1 MEIRLAERATRL
13 KPSATIAAAQ
23 KARELRSQGVHVYD
37 FTLGEP
43 DFTTPRHIC
52 EAAEAAIRAGRTH
65 YTPSSG
71 IPELRQ
77 AVARRYAERGIGYAP
92 NEIVISNGAKHAL
105 HNVLSVLC
113 QQGDEVIIPAPYW
126 VSYSALVELTGATP
140 VIVQTDETTGF
151 KLLPEQLKQALTA
164 RTRVLMLNSPCN
176 PTGALYTE
184 EELKELGKVLQN
196 TDVLILSD
204 EIYEDLVYGRPPV
217 PPLASLSPDLRER
230 TVTVSGVSKSFAMT
244 GWRIGWSAAPR
255 EITAAI
261 EKLQSQQT
269 SNPCSIS
276 QYAALAAVTGGMEC
290 VEEML
295 GEFARRRE
303 YVAQRLN
310 DIPGL
315 SARLPDGAFYFF
327 INIREYMGRTI
338 GGLQIKDSVDFA
350 TACLEGAHVAFVPG
364 LAFGTDGYV
373 RMSFAAAQSELE
385 KGLDALH
392 NWLKTAE

>member
-1 MEIRLAERATRL
+1 MGIRLADRALRL

-23 KARELRSQGVHVYD
+23 RARDLRAQGIHVFD

-43 DFTTPRHIC
+43 DFPTPRHIC

-77 AVARRYAERGIGYAP
+77 AVSRRYTERGVGYAP
-92 NEIVISNGAKHAL
+92 NEVVISNGAKHAL

-113 QQGDEVIIPAPYW
+113 QDGDEVIIPAPYW
-126 VSYSALVELTGATP
+126 VSYSALVELTGARP
-140 VIVQTDETTGF
+140 VIVPTDEAAGF
-151 KLLPEQLKQALTA
+151 KLRPEQLQAALTP

-176 PTGALYTE
+176 PTGAVYSEDEIRALGE
-184 EELKELGKVLQN
+184 VLKG
-196 TDVLILSD
+196 TDVLVLSD

-217 PPLASLSPDLRER
+217 PPVASLSDDLRAR

-244 GWRIGWSAAPR
+244 GWRIGWAAAPR

-276 QYAALAAVTGGMEC
+276 QYAALAAVTGSLEC

-303 YVAQRLN
+303 YVAQRLAEL
-310 DIPGL
+310 PGL
-315 SARLPDGAFYFF
+315 SARQPDGAFYFF
-327 INIREYMGRTI
+327 INVSQYFGRNSGGEPIRNSI
-338 GGLQIKDSVDFA
+338 DFA
-350 TACLEGAHVAFVPG
+350 TACLNGAHVAFVPG

-373 RMSFAAAQSELE
+373 RMSFAAAFKELE
-385 KGLDALH
+385 NGLNALAE
-392 NWLKTAE
+392 WLKTIE

>member
-1 MEIRLAERATRL
+1 MEIRLADRAKRL

-23 KARELRSQGVHVYD
+23 KARDLRARGIHVYD

-43 DFTTPRHIC
+43 DFTTPQHIC
-52 EAAEAAIRAGRTH
+52 DAAEAAIRAGRTH

-77 AVARRYAERGIGYAP
+77 AVARRYGERGVGYAP
-92 NEIVISNGAKHAL
+92 NEVVISNGAKHAL

-113 QQGDEVIIPAPYW
+113 QEGDEVIIVAPYW

-140 VIVQTDETTGF
+140 IIVQAAEETGF
-151 KLLPEQLKQALTA
+151 KLTPEQLKAAITPN
-164 RTRVLMLNSPCN
+164 TRVLMLNSPCN

-184 EELKELGKVLQN
+184 EELLALGEVLKGTN
-196 TDVLILSD
+196 VLVLSD

-217 PPLASLSPDLRER
+217 PPLASLSDDLRTR

-303 YVAQRLN
+303 FVGQRLAE
-310 DIPGL
+310 IPGL
-315 SARLPDGAFYFF
+315 SARSPDGAFYFF
-327 INIREYMGRTI
+327 INVREYFGRTI
-338 GGLQIKDSVDFA
+338 GGQPVNDSVEFA
-350 TACLEGAHVAFVPG
+350 TACLDGAHVAFVPG

-373 RMSFAAAQSELE
+373 RMSFAAAQRELE
-385 KGLDALH
+385 QGLNALEK
-392 NWLKTAE
+392 WLKTAE